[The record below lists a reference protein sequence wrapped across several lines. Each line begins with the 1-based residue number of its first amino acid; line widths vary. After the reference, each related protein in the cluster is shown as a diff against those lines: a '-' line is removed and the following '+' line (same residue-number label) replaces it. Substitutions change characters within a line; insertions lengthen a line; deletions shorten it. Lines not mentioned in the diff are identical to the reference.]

1 MTTRTFSLKGPG
13 LGDFALGVRREVKV
27 DKPLLELP
35 DQVLQ
40 PKWQEV
46 RGLREVAM
54 VLDGSCRFVVN
65 MFIDERPK
73 NVGQV
78 EIF

>member
-1 MTTRTFSLKGPG
+1 M
-13 LGDFALGVRREVKV
+13 RREVKV

-54 VLDGSCRFVVN
+54 ELDGSCRFVVN

-78 EIF
+78 DKRGLQ

>member
-1 MTTRTFSLKGPG
+1 M
-13 LGDFALGVRREVKV
+13 KV

-35 DQVLQ
+35 DQELL
-40 PKWQEV
+40 PRWQEV

-54 VLDGSCRFVVN
+54 VLGGSCRFVVN

>member
-1 MTTRTFSLKGPG
+1 M
-13 LGDFALGVRREVKV
+13 KV
-27 DKPLLELP
+27 DRHLLELP